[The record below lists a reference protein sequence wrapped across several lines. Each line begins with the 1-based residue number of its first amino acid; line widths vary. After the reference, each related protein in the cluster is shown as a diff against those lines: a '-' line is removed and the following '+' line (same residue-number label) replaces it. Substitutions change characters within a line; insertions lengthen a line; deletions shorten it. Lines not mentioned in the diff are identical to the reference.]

1 MGGKIFEGPNLTSTS
16 LLSYLKSMPI
26 DYVHITTPPVHAHI
40 NFLHVPDIGGP
51 LSDDRYKITILISKH
66 DTECIKE
73 INNACER
80 AANREWSGSG
90 TEDVQMP
97 LTDGET
103 QKSIR
108 PELANYHLCTFK
120 SFHAPIL
127 QMPDGRVMPRSVE
140 IKVGD
145 PVRVFGAMGG
155 MIEDQRKVVVC
166 YLSGVQL
173 LNEPPDSKDNS
184 SVIERL
190 HQRLADFLPWN

>member
-1 MGGKIFEGPNLTSTS
+1 
-16 LLSYLKSMPI
+16 MPI

-80 AANREWSGSG
+80 AANREWSGDG
-90 TEDVQMP
+90 TKDVQMP

-108 PELANYHLCTFK
+108 PELASYHLCTFK

-127 QMPDGRVMPRSVE
+127 QMPDG
-140 IKVGD
+140 
-145 PVRVFGAMGG
+145 
-155 MIEDQRKVVVC
+155 
-166 YLSGVQL
+166 
-173 LNEPPDSKDNS
+173 NENA
-184 SVIERL
+184 R
-190 HQRLADFLPWN
+190 